1 MTVLKGLLRALR
13 LAVPIIAAS
22 APAIAQDK
30 IKFGVTRTMIVG
42 AAMTSLDKGY
52 FRDAGLDVDVTF
64 LDASASAVVLL
75 ATNQLQVVEGG
86 VAASFF
92 NGVRQGLPV
101 RIAMDN
107 VSTPV
112 AHWLVLRTDLKDEVR
127 TVRDLRGR
135 NVGSNAPA
143 SIGLYEIA
151 KILETGGLT
160 LKDVNVK
167 LVGFPQME
175 AAFATKAVDA
185 FIMPSPWSSELPRK
199 GAGVQ
204 FVSADAVI
212 KPAPFVLS
220 VTMFNTDWAARN
232 PDQAKRFFGALLLGA
247 RDYCDAYHGGPNRDE
262 IANRLVANGVGGT
275 LETLQRIQWTAR
287 TPDGRINPDS
297 LMDIQRWFVEQGVLP
312 EPQPI
317 EKVLDQS
324 LVTAAA
330 AGLPAFRPSNPESK
344 LEGCR

>member
-1 MTVLKGLLRALR
+1 MTILQRLSCAFAL
-13 LAVPIIAAS
+13 AISIPAGAAYS
-22 APAIAQDK
+22 QEK
-30 IKFGVTRTMIVG
+30 INFGVTRTMIVG
-42 AAMTSLDKGY
+42 AAMTSVDKGY

-127 TVRDLRGR
+127 TVQDLKGR
-135 NVGSNAPA
+135 NIGSNAPA

-167 LVGFPQME
+167 LVSFPQME

-199 GAGVQ
+199 GVGVP
-204 FVSADAVI
+204 FVSADAVVR
-212 KPAPFVLS
+212 PSPFVLS
-220 VTMFNTDWAARN
+220 VTMFNTDWAAKN
-232 PDQAKRFFGALLLGA
+232 ADQAKRFFGALLRGA
-247 RDYCDAYHGGPNRDE
+247 RDYCDAYHGGPNREE
-262 IANRLVANGVGGT
+262 IAKRLVSNGVGGT
-275 LETLQRIQWTAR
+275 VETLQRIQWTAR
-287 TPDGRINPDS
+287 SADGRINPDS

-312 EPQPI
+312 EPQAI

-324 LVTAAA
+324 LVVAAA
-330 AGLPAFRPSNPESK
+330 ASLPAFKPANAQSK
-344 LEGCR
+344 LGGCR